1 MTSARFVM
9 PAGSKY
15 APNARAAAPFGSKS
29 ESCPIETP
37 SFSRKAVCAYLASV
51 DTP

>member
-15 APNARAAAPFGSKS
+15 APKARAAAPLGSKS
-29 ESCPIETP
+29 ESCSMLMPRWRRKARWASVASVETP
-37 SFSRKAVCAYLASV
+37 
-51 DTP
+51 